1 MFPDYLDGARVL
13 EYTDRGHYGLV
24 TDFNEDD
31 LPIEKEICYYAIAQ
45 YKEGGSFYLFS
56 CDGTPE
62 VFGDSTWDSPE
73 EIKSLCPNLP
83 EDIVWHKKE

>member
-13 EYTDRGHYGLV
+13 EYTDRGHYGFV

-45 YKEGGSFYLFS
+45 YENDTDSFYAFS
-56 CDGTPE
+56 CDESFE
-62 VFGDSTWDSPE
+62 VFGDACLWTLE
-73 EIKSLCPNLP
+73 MCKNCANLP
-83 EDIVWHKKE
+83 EDIVWHKK

>member
-13 EYTDRGHYGLV
+13 EYTDRGHYGFV

-45 YKEGGSFYLFS
+45 YENDTDSFYVFS
-56 CDGTPE
+56 CDDSFE
-62 VFGDSTWDSPE
+62 VFGDACLWTLE
-73 EIKSLCPNLP
+73 MCKNCANLP
-83 EDIVWHKKE
+83 EDIVWHKK

>member
-13 EYTDRGHYGLV
+13 EYTDRGHYGFV

-45 YKEGGSFYLFS
+45 YEKNKDSFYVFS
-56 CDGTPE
+56 CDESFE
-62 VFGDSTWDSPE
+62 VFGDACLWTLE
-73 EIKSLCPNLP
+73 MCKNCANLP
-83 EDIVWHKKE
+83 EDIVWHKK

>member
-13 EYTDRGHYGLV
+13 EYTDRGHYGFV

-45 YKEGGSFYLFS
+45 YEKYLDSFYIFS
-56 CDGTPE
+56 VDDSFE
-62 VFGDSTWDSPE
+62 VIGDACLWTLE
-73 EIKSLCPNLP
+73 MCKNCANLP
-83 EDIVWHKKE
+83 EDIVWHKK